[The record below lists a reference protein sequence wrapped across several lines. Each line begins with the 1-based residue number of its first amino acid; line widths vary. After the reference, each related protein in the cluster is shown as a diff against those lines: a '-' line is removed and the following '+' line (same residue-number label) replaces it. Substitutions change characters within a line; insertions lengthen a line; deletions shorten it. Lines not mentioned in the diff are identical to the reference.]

1 MALTFRVRE
10 VRLARGMSQQALA
23 AEVGLSR
30 QALSAVEA
38 GRSVP
43 GTDVALRLAQ
53 ALETRVEALF
63 GPPAGAARVQ
73 ARVATGVPAGPR
85 SRVLLSQVD
94 GAWVAHPLGERGPEA
109 VQAADGVV
117 TQVVGGQAQ
126 VELLAGT
133 AAARDRLVVMGCAP
147 ALGLLA
153 SRLAAPA
160 RRVPLAWVHG
170 TSAQALDAL
179 EKGEVHLAGIHLRD
193 ARSGRFN
200 LPQVQRRFAARKML
214 LVTFASWEQGLV
226 VAPGNPLGLKKVED
240 LARPRIRVVQREP
253 GSGASKLLEQLLSR
267 AGAPA
272 LKGPALLARG
282 HLEVAQAVAH
292 GAADVGI
299 AIQSVALA
307 WGLDFVPLSAERFD
321 LVFPEALASDER
333 VERLIDELG
342 SSAFRRELGSVG
354 GYETGES
361 GQVVDPARR

>member
-1 MALTFRVRE
+1 MGLVFRVRE
-10 VRLARGMSQQALA
+10 VRLARGLSQQALA
-23 AEVGLSR
+23 AAVGLSR

-53 ALETRVEALF
+53 ALDTRVEALF
-63 GPPAGAARVQ
+63 APPAGVERVEARL
-73 ARVATGVPAGPR
+73 AGGPHAGLPG
-85 SRVLLSQVD
+85 RVLLSQVD
-94 GAWVAHPLGERGPEA
+94 GDWVARPLGERSAEA

-117 TQVVGGQAQ
+117 TGSHGGRVE
-126 VELLAGT
+126 VELLAGS
-133 AAARDRLVVMGCAP
+133 AGPRDRLVVMGCAP

-153 SRLAAPA
+153 SRLAAPP

-193 ARSGRFN
+193 ARTGRFN
-200 LPQVQRRFAARKML
+200 LPQVQRRFAQRRML

-226 VAPGNPLGLKKVED
+226 VAPGNPLGLRRVED

-267 AGAPA
+267 SGAPP
-272 LKGPALLARG
+272 LRPPVLVARG

-307 WGLDFVPLSAERFD
+307 WGLDFVPLSSERFD

-333 VERLIDELG
+333 LERLIDELG
-342 SSAFRRELGSVG
+342 SSAFRRELESVG
-354 GYETGES
+354 GYQTGAS
-361 GQVVDPARR
+361 GQVVDPR